1 MKTTNNS
8 KKNPKK
14 IAIIGGGPTAL
25 FTYKRLIEFENH
37 PIEISIFEK
46 KSHLGFGMPYS
57 PEGANDEHV
66 TNVSDNEI
74 PTIVTSI
81 ADWVQTVSKDILDRF
96 SINPSRFNEYK
107 VLPRLF
113 FGMYLE
119 AQFTLLQEIANKK
132 GFITKIHLQTT
143 VVDVKET
150 NATSIEVISETES
163 FTDFDFAILCMGHNW
178 PKTHEGKIVG
188 YYDSPYPPKK
198 LQQKLNHSVA
208 IKGSSLTAIDA
219 IRTITRANGIFE
231 KDKNNILKYSVGN
244 ESPNFKIVIHSRSG
258 MLPAVR
264 FHLSDSHLS
273 NDSILSEKE
282 ITDHIKNNNGFLS
295 LDYIFEEDFKK
306 PIFEH
311 DVEFYNRIKNLT
323 LEEFV
328 EEMMILR
335 ETLEPFQL
343 LKAEYTEAEKSIK
356 RHESVYW
363 KEMLAV
369 LSFAMNHPA
378 KHLSAEDMLRL
389 QKTLAPL
396 ISIVIAFVPQSSCEE
411 LMALYNAGIL
421 EIISVGSDSYVEPNK
436 NRGATYHY
444 SDENNIEK
452 AVSYDTFID
461 CVGQPHLNYKDFPF
475 KSLTKQGIISPAQL
489 KFSNPNSGKMAY
501 ENNPEII
508 EKVDDE
514 NFYLNVS
521 GIAINDN
528 FQVLNRAGAF
538 NHKFY
543 VLAVPYIGG
552 FNPDYS
558 GLDFSEAASLKVVK
572 AINSLIEK

>member
-1 MKTTNNS
+1 MDKEILNATT
-8 KKNPKK
+8 KK

-25 FTYKRLIEFENH
+25 FTYKRLIESEINSV
-37 PIEISIFEK
+37 EISIFEK

-96 SINPSRFNEYK
+96 SIDPSRFNEYQ

-163 FTDFDFAILCMGHNW
+163 FTDFDFAILCMGHTW
-178 PKTHEGKIVG
+178 PKTHEGKIAG

-219 IRTITRANGIFE
+219 IRTISRANGTFE

-244 ESPNFKIVIHSRSG
+244 ESPNFKIVMHSRSG

-273 NDSILSEKE
+273 NDSLLSEEE

-411 LMALYNAGIL
+411 LMALYNAAIL

-436 NRGATYHY
+436 KLGATYHF
-444 SDENNIEK
+444 SDEKNIKNEI
-452 AVSYDTFID
+452 SYDTFID

-475 KSLTKQGIISPAQL
+475 KSLAEQEIISPAQL
-489 KFSNPNSGKMAY
+489 KFSDPNSGKMAY
-501 ENNPEII
+501 ESDAENV

-538 NHKFY
+538 NNKFY

-558 GLDFSEAASLKVVK
+558 GLDFSEASSLKV
-572 AINSLIEK
+572 INTISSIIEN

>member
-1 MKTTNNS
+1 MDKEILNATT
-8 KKNPKK
+8 KK

-46 KSHLGFGMPYS
+46 KSNLGFGMPYS
-57 PEGANDEHV
+57 AEGANDEHV

-96 SINPSRFNEYK
+96 FIDPSRFNEYK

-178 PKTHEGKIVG
+178 PKTHEGKIAG

-219 IRTITRANGIFE
+219 IRTITRANGTFE

-273 NDSILSEKE
+273 NDSLLSEEE

-328 EEMMILR
+328 EEMMVLR